1 MATVILDHGGFALE
15 IQNDTLV
22 LRQEGERLSSVPLKM
37 VERLI
42 LQGNVRLDVDT
53 LRRLG
58 EAGASVLCLSA
69 RHSRRLALVLGPRH
83 NDAAIRLGQTARVTD
98 RPFCNAFARRQVR
111 AKLRAQARVLAD
123 GEAARPDARKPL
135 TDARQALAA
144 ALAGLP
150 AQADT
155 DTLRGIEGAA
165 ARAYFAGLA
174 ALLPPALG
182 FAGRNRRP
190 PRDPANACLSLAYTL
205 LHFEAVHAAHT
216 AGLDPMLGFYH
227 RPAFGRE
234 SLASDLIEPLRPRAD
249 AFVLGLFA
257 RRVLRTDHFGR
268 DGAACLLTRA
278 GREHFYR
285 AWEEAVAPLRRAL
298 RRECRL
304 LAAAFRRA
312 GEPWLAD
319 AAEEDT
325 P

>member
-1 MATVILDHGGFALE
+1 MATVILDHGGLALE
-15 IQNDTLV
+15 IQNNALV
-22 LRQEGERLSSVPLKM
+22 IREEGERRGSIPLKM
-37 VERLI
+37 VDRLI
-42 LQGNVRLDVDT
+42 LQGNLRLDVDT
-53 LRRLG
+53 LRRLA

-83 NDAAIRLGQTARVTD
+83 NDAAIRLGQAARVAD
-98 RPFCNAFARRQVR
+98 RDFCSAFARRQVR
-111 AKLRAQARVLAD
+111 AKLRAQARVLAR
-123 GEAARPDARKPL
+123 GAAVRPDARKPI
-135 TDARQALAA
+135 TDALQALAG
-144 ALAGLP
+144 ALANLP

-174 ALLPPALG
+174 AIFPPALG
-182 FAGRNRRP
+182 FTGRNRRP

-205 LHFEAVHAAHT
+205 LHFEAVHAAHI
-216 AGLDPMLGFYH
+216 AGLDPLLGFYH

-249 AFVLGLFA
+249 AFVAGLFA
-257 RRVLRTDHFGR
+257 QRILRADHFGR
-268 DGAACLLTRA
+268 DGAACLLTKA

-285 AWEEAVAPLRRAL
+285 AWDEAVDPLRRAL

-304 LAAAFRRA
+304 LAAVFRRD
-312 GEPWLAD
+312 GEPWLDD
-319 AAEEDT
+319 AADGET